1 MSMRRSSYYAFLL
14 KPTPNDVVPVLQ
26 SHSISA
32 PALISNQIFEMVFK
46 SLKKI
51 LCARLVVRVHVEN
64 RIQIPMHYAATDSP
78 YNTDSNY
85 GKTFHVPDVLK
96 SGLKCISIA
105 WDFRSDFQGI
115 P

>member
-51 LCARLVVRVHVEN
+51 LCAMLVVRVHVEN
-64 RIQIPMHYAATDSP
+64 RIQIPMQP
-78 YNTDSNY
+78 LI
-85 GKTFHVPDVLK
+85 VLTILIQTV
-96 SGLKCISIA
+96 S
-105 WDFRSDFQGI
+105 FT
-115 P
+115 